1 MSKSGTQIEQ
11 CMQWAVRE
19 LTMLALCIVIGEAI
33 FSAECL
39 AGELPEWVGKI
50 RGDHPRLFF
59 NSETWPKVRQRA
71 LGPERQW
78 YNYIKGR
85 VDSLVKRVGDKD
97 VLDAKE
103 YGQEAAW
110 AAFVYRVTEEQAY
123 LELSKKC
130 LDASLRFFDECFNHK
145 KSVNWYSTSR
155 VHATLAWDWL
165 YDALPEAERRD
176 YMSKL
181 VRTIDG
187 VLKVRPTI
195 YRENMSG
202 YSSGFYG
209 VKNCLWFI
217 GCTAFGTGIEEDK
230 VNEWLVWGW
239 NENMKLLEHRRRACG
254 DDGGGA
260 SATLG
265 YVLGAYPW
273 AEQNLFYTWLSS
285 TGENIA
291 PDWPHSAWL
300 ANYVIWNWIEA
311 DGGPSEFG
319 YGDRPH
325 TRNAMPTNQL
335 YTHMSNI
342 RHLYARQRPKEA
354 ALSRHVQ
361 GLLPQ
366 KRYSRSWFIYPFL
379 LTGLD
384 DSPEAFE
391 PEGLPKARHF
401 ENMGQII
408 MRSGTGRNDT
418 YCMFSCGGILEQ
430 HRHYDALNFVIYHK
444 GFLALDSGTR
454 YKEFDNGE
462 HLANYYAQ
470 TVAHN
475 CVVVHQEGEP
485 PARYWGGTVVGNHG
499 GQHRQLGSVVR
510 AFETNDDYVYV
521 AGDSTACYQH
531 GLVKGP
537 GESGLGE
544 KCELM
549 TRQIIFLIPNHFVIF
564 DRVVSTDASYRKD
577 WLLHTAH
584 EPEIRGKTI
593 RADHGKGRMFC
604 RTMLP
609 RDAAMQSVGG
619 PGMEFR
625 AAGKNWDI
633 VRDGLTNESLALMGQ
648 WRLEVTPGNARQR
661 DIFLHVIQ
669 VGGQDLEQMDEAELI
684 EGDGRCG
691 VMVKTGQQV
700 WEVVF
705 NSDGLLGGHISRSG
719 RGRRISHNLATE
731 VQKQVG
737 IAART
742 YPAMTYEQAKVRIP
756 TRELPDFWVGETEKL
771 EKKLAEVSNGEVRV
785 IANTPG
791 GRPMHL
797 VSFGEREYVTQKAN
811 FNSAVGGQAQ
821 SAFMEKEARY
831 KPVILFV
838 GPVHGHEV
846 EGLTGLANL
855 ISIMDTGY
863 DLRERE
869 HKELRELG
877 RRCRLLIIPAGNPDG
892 TARLEPR
899 ALQGMGLDD
908 LRFWGQGTW
917 SDDTFCGWPQSKR
930 QHPMVGENI
939 GFLGCYFND
948 AGINPMHDEFFE
960 PMGPEAP
967 AILKVAR
974 EEGVD
979 SAVSLHSHAS
989 RPALL
994 RPAYVTMEKQE
1005 DVRKLA
1011 AECYAILNKR
1021 GLPHGSPFETK
1032 AEGGRNPSPFNL
1044 TSAMYHVSGASSFTF
1059 ECPHGLD
1066 STGACEVGFEEIL
1079 DIQLALYEAMMRHE
1093 LAKKAR

>member
-1 MSKSGTQIEQ
+1 
-11 CMQWAVRE
+11 
-19 LTMLALCIVIGEAI
+19 
-33 FSAECL
+33 
-39 AGELPEWVGKI
+39 
-50 RGDHPRLFF
+50 
-59 NSETWPKVRQRA
+59 
-71 LGPERQW
+71 
-78 YNYIKGR
+78 
-85 VDSLVKRVGDKD
+85 
-97 VLDAKE
+97 
-103 YGQEAAW
+103 
-110 AAFVYRVTEEQAY
+110 
-123 LELSKKC
+123 
-130 LDASLRFFDECFNHK
+130 
-145 KSVNWYSTSR
+145 
-155 VHATLAWDWL
+155 
-165 YDALPEAERRD
+165 
-176 YMSKL
+176 
-181 VRTIDG
+181 
-187 VLKVRPTI
+187 
-195 YRENMSG
+195 
-202 YSSGFYG
+202 
-209 VKNCLWFI
+209 
-217 GCTAFGTGIEEDK
+217 
-230 VNEWLVWGW
+230 
-239 NENMKLLEHRRRACG
+239 
-254 DDGGGA
+254 
-260 SATLG
+260 
-265 YVLGAYPW
+265 
-273 AEQNLFYTWLSS
+273 
-285 TGENIA
+285 
-291 PDWPHSAWL
+291 
-300 ANYVIWNWIEA
+300 
-311 DGGPSEFG
+311 
-319 YGDRPH
+319 
-325 TRNAMPTNQL
+325 MPTSQL
-335 YTHMSNI
+335 YTHMANI
-342 RHLYARQRPKEA
+342 RHLYGSQRPKDA
-354 ALSRHVQ
+354 ALARHVQ

-366 KRYSRSWFIYPFL
+366 KRYSSSWFIYPFL

-384 DSPEAFE
+384 DSPEAFV
-391 PEGLPKARHF
+391 PDAMPKARHF

-408 MRSGTGRNDT
+408 MRSGTGPGDT

-475 CVVVHQEGEP
+475 CIVVHQEEEP

-499 GQHRQLGSVVR
+499 GQHRQLGSVVK

-537 GESGLGE
+537 GESSLGE

-549 TRQIIFLIPNHFVIF
+549 TRQIIFLIPRQIIFLIPNHFVIF

-619 PGMEFR
+619 PGIEFR

-756 TRELPDFWVGETEKL
+756 TRELPDFWVGETENL

-989 RPALL
+989 RPTLL
-994 RPAYVTMEKQE
+994 RPAYVTTEKQE

-1011 AECYAILNKR
+1011 AECYAILNER

-1066 STGACEVGFEEIL
+1066 STGACEVCFEEIL